1 MITVTLRDK
10 LRKVLAL
17 AQSGQAGERDAAK
30 NLLDKLLKENN
41 LTIDDINSDEKD
53 IRWFTIGKSPD
64 AKKLMMQIYFMVT
77 GENEISY
84 WTSRRLPGEIAFMV
98 TKTQAA
104 DMETYFSILMPALKK
119 ELTKARDI
127 AFNAFCLK
135 NNIVSGK
142 SSGDDKELT
151 PEEIRRLISISLYQN
166 SMEPTPF
173 RRQIQN

>member
-1 MITVTLRDK
+1 MVNESLRAK

-17 AQSGQAGERDAAK
+17 AQSGQAGERDAAR

-41 LTIDDINSDEKD
+41 LTIDDIDSDEKD
-53 IRWFTIGKSPD
+53 IRWFTIGKGPD

-77 GENEISY
+77 GENETSY
-84 WTSRRLPGEIAFMV
+84 WTNKNCPGEIGYMV

-119 ELTKARDI
+119 ELAKARDV
-127 AFNAFCLK
+127 AFGAFCLK

-151 PEEIRRLISISLYQN
+151 PEEIRRLMSIALYQN

-173 RRQIQN
+173 RRQIEQ

>member
-1 MITVTLRDK
+1 MITETLRDK
-10 LRKVLAL
+10 LRKVLAM
-17 AQSGQAGERDAAK
+17 AQSGEAGERDAAR
-30 NLLDKLLKENN
+30 NLLDRLLKENN
-41 LTIDDINSDEKD
+41 LTIDDISDDTQD
-53 IRWFTIGKSPD
+53 IRWFTIGKGPD

-77 GENEISY
+77 GENETSY
-84 WTSRRLPGEIAFMV
+84 WTSRRCPGEIGYMV

-127 AFNAFCLK
+127 AFSAFCLK
-135 NNIVSGK
+135 NNVVSGK

-151 PEEIRRLISISLYQN
+151 PEEIRRLVSISLYQN

-173 RRQIQN
+173 RRQIEG